1 MPLDIIK
8 KTYQLVGQTDL
19 IAQFTLIPSGTL
31 NIWFPETGLQMEA
44 PYNQLRFEN
53 DTLLYTNGM
62 HYSQARAFWSLT
74 LKGTDMSEL
83 KKLIIEICT
92 QSRPL
97 HQPTPMPKRKRWL
110 AA

>member
-8 KTYQLVGQTDL
+8 KTYKLVGQTDL

-74 LKGTDMSEL
+74 LKARDMSEL

-97 HQPTPMPKRKRWL
+97 HHSTPMPKRKRWL